1 MMSISPHPKLI
12 HERSRSCCRSAFGY
26 LPVTHP
32 PRSKPKITRNPSL
45 SPVTNYGLE
54 QLSLGDVPESVSS
67 SRQVIRCG
75 DGRNKRKESVSKGSD
90 AGEHGSRE
98 EGRILEVVL
107 LDSAS
112 NKLPNG
118 ALPASSSPE
127 GFMVHRYSLP
137 RRLIP
142 IKKSIHYS
150 DREESCSILEPSYAE
165 EEEEYQNSLPKLQGR
180 MGGWMLTRVKV
191 GQIQGN
197 KPVLRRKVYRKK
209 RKNSQEE
216 VTEQLYLKYL
226 RLKQMTNHTPS

>member
-1 MMSISPHPKLI
+1 MMSISPHAKLI

-32 PRSKPKITRNPSL
+32 PRSKPKIPRNPSL

-75 DGRNKRKESVSKGSD
+75 EGKSRRKESISKGSE

-98 EGRILEVVL
+98 EGKILEVVL

-112 NKLPNG
+112 NKLANG

-127 GFMVHRYSLP
+127 GFIVHRYSLP

-150 DREESCSILEPSYAE
+150 DREESSSLEPYYAE
-165 EEEEYQNSLPKLQGR
+165 EEEGYQNSLPKLQGR

-191 GQIQGN
+191 GQIQSN

-226 RLKQMTNHTPS
+226 RLKQITNQTPS